1 MGNSNQRKTGAILSY
16 VSIIAST
23 LVQLL
28 YTPFLISK
36 LGQSEYGLYS
46 LINSVIGY
54 LTVLDLGF
62 GNAIIVYTAKYRA
75 QGKYEEEKKL
85 HGMFRII
92 FRIIG
97 LIAGLIGI
105 ILFLN
110 VNRLFGS
117 TMNALELK
125 EARIMMLILAFNLM
139 ITFNF
144 SIYSSI
150 ITAYE
155 KFTYQ
160 KIMAII
166 NTLMKPLIMIPLLI
180 IGYKAITM
188 TVVITIVN
196 VFILLSNYLFCINKL
211 NIKIKFIGF
220 DIKLFKIILSYSI
233 WIFLGVIVDKI
244 NWSVDQF
251 VLGAVVGTIAVSI
264 YSTASTLNTL
274 FINLSTAI
282 SSVMLP
288 KISKMV
294 AKNAS
299 TDELTDE
306 FIKVGRI
313 QYLIIF
319 LMASG
324 LVLFGKE
331 FIITW
336 VGKSFETSYY
346 VALILIL
353 PLCIPLIQNL
363 GLSIMQA
370 KNKYRFRTIS
380 MAIMSIFNIILSI
393 FLAKKYGP
401 VGSAI
406 GTAISLIIINI
417 IVMNIYYYKEIKI
430 DVIRFWKEIVKMTIP
445 FIIPITIILIM
456 MNYIILHGYIY
467 LLIFGG
473 IYSLTYTI
481 VCYSLV
487 MNQYEKNI
495 VNKVLKRLHIKRKTI
510 LIKMHE
516 NYVKDVLYTRIYVHK
531 K

>member
-1 MGNSNQRKTGAILSY
+1 MQESRERKLGAMLSY
-16 VSIIAST
+16 VSIAVST
-23 LVQLL
+23 LIQLL
-28 YTPFLISK
+28 YTPLLIRM

-75 QGKYEEEKKL
+75 QGKYEDEKKL
-85 HGMFRII
+85 HGMFKVV

-97 LIAGLIGI
+97 VIAGLIGL
-105 ILFLN
+105 ILFFN
-110 VNRLFGS
+110 VTRLFGHS
-117 TMNALELK
+117 MTPIELQ
-125 EARIMMLILAFNLM
+125 EAKIMMLILAFNLM

-150 ITAYE
+150 ISAYE
-155 KFTYQ
+155 EFTYQ
-160 KIMAII
+160 KIMAIV
-166 NTLMKPLIMIPLLI
+166 NTLMKPLIMIPLLFM
-180 IGYKAITM
+180 GYKSIAM
-188 TVVITIVN
+188 TVVITVVN
-196 VFILLSNYLFCINKL
+196 VFILISNYLFCRNKL
-211 NIKIKFIGF
+211 NIKIKFMGF
-220 DIKLFKIILSYSI
+220 DKKLFKIILSYSI

-251 VLGAVVGTIAVSI
+251 VLGAIVGTVAVSI
-264 YSTASTLNTL
+264 YSAASTLNTL

-288 KISKMV
+288 KMSKMV

-299 TDELTDE
+299 EEELTSE

-331 FIITW
+331 FIIAW
-336 VGKSFETSYY
+336 VGKGFETSYY

-417 IVMNIYYYKEIKI
+417 FAMNIYYQKKVGINVIKFWQEIL
-430 DVIRFWKEIVKMTIP
+430 KMTIP
-445 FIIPITIILIM
+445 FVIPITIVLMIM
-456 MNYIILHGYIY
+456 HFITLNGYLHVIV
-467 LLIFGG
+467 FGG
-473 IYSLTYTI
+473 IYSLIYALICYT
-481 VCYSLV
+481 LV
-487 MNQYEKNI
+487 MNKYEKNI
-495 VNKVLKRLHIKRKTI
+495 INKVLKKLHLKI
-510 LIKMHE
+510 
-516 NYVKDVLYTRIYVHK
+516 
-531 K
+531 